1 MVRGKISTFV
11 ISEIKLFLDTESI
24 QDVVIVETKQWNH
37 SPAVFTDANWA
48 AEIYY
53 LKIYSKN
60 MTHLSALKPLFNQ
73 NNNHIRLFSIP
84 WILPGLKN
92 YRYEKTF
99 IY

>member
-1 MVRGKISTFV
+1 MISDV
-11 ISEIKLFLDTESI
+11 KLVLDTESI
-24 QDVVIVETKQWNH
+24 PDVVTVETKQWNH
-37 SPAVFTDANWA
+37 SPAVFIDANQA

-84 WILPGLKN
+84 
-92 YRYEKTF
+92 
-99 IY
+99 